1 VPIKATFRAN
11 PSPPLTL
18 KVEDAR
24 YRAGIYRKT
33 GAQEDGWR
41 YVSFG
46 GGRVLVAV
54 NPFGDLGVISSEPP
68 KDTVV
73 ELAPEDS
80 ATFTFTKE

>member
-1 VPIKATFRAN
+1 
-11 PSPPLTL
+11 
-18 KVEDAR
+18 
-24 YRAGIYRKT
+24 
-33 GAQEDGWR
+33 
-41 YVSFG
+41 VSFG